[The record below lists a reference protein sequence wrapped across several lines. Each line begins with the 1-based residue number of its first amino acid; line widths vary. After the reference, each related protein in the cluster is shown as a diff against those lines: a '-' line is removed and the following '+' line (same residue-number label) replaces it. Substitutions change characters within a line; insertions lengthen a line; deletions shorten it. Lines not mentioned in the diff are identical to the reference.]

1 MGCGIP
7 DMGFGYGIW
16 RVEDPVKRGH
26 TPVETDLTIKGK
38 RMDYKYFISSLENSA
53 EKIRILLEGI
63 SKEQSKW
70 KPNPEKWS
78 ILEVVNHLYDEEKDD
93 FRKRLDLTLHKPE
106 EEWPR
111 IDPQGWVIAHEYSTK
126 DFHQSVKN
134 FFDERAKSIQW
145 LINLSVPEWDT
156 IHQHQIIGPLS
167 AADLLAAWAAHDYL
181 HLKQISELQ
190 AGYLN
195 ILARPYST
203 KYASP
208 E

>member
-1 MGCGIP
+1 M
-7 DMGFGYGIW
+7 
-16 RVEDPVKRGH
+16 
-26 TPVETDLTIKGK
+26 
-38 RMDYKYFISSLENSA
+38 
-53 EKIRILLEGI
+53 
-63 SKEQSKW
+63 
-70 KPNPEKWS
+70 
-78 ILEVVNHLYDEEKDD
+78 EVVNHLYDEEKDD

-106 EEWPR
+106 EEWPG

-145 LINLSVPEWDT
+145 LNNLSVPEWDT
-156 IHQHQIIGPLS
+156 LHQHQILGPLS